1 MASSAWSFL
10 DLRFHTRE
18 CISRFRV
25 TWVCLNRSSKREI
38 AAIRPGL
45 LNHLSGG
52 REALGQAVLVILS
65 LTCLTY
71 CVCRPHL
78 QQKTPPV
85 GVGRKTCPRFST
97 GTSALAVDWEVG
109 GTTTVASGSAECHS
123 LMCCCQMLT
132 NAVWIM

>member
-71 CVCRPHL
+71 LVS
-78 QQKTPPV
+78 QQEPQHW
-85 GVGRKTCPRFST
+85 
-97 GTSALAVDWEVG
+97 LLDWEVG